1 MQWGPNGALQAP
13 VGGFRL
19 VLGDLGH
26 KANLGELH
34 PNSQNQRHR
43 YTEKNTKS
51 STLNFTPSEV
61 LLGHKDNLKVKFYW
75 TLDPLT

>member
-51 STLNFTPSEV
+51 ST
-61 LLGHKDNLKVKFYW
+61 
-75 TLDPLT
+75 